1 MIQRIQSLYLLIA
14 SGAFSSLFALPFLTT
29 TSNNAATTVP
39 QMADGSLNLFDNI
52 GLMGLTVLTTA
63 IALASIFLY
72 KNRNLQGKIAGLGIL
87 TGALLL
93 ILAAIATQG
102 VRSAIPS
109 DGTVQFGLGWGAPVV
124 GAVLLWLASRAIQKD
139 ERLVRS
145 MDRLR

>member
-29 TSNNAATTVP
+29 TSNNSATTVP

-52 GLMGLTVLTTA
+52 GLLGLTVLTTA
-63 IALASIFLY
+63 IALAAIFLY

-87 TGALLL
+87 TGVMVL